1 MKNKFEIGVSRGI
14 QKGMDRKK
22 VCLIIVAI
30 LMIITAIIEIPR
42 IIDYEY
48 YYVNTTSLAVY
59 FAIPLV
65 IEAVLLIILL
75 VRYFY
80 DRKMLINVPNEIS
93 ISETQLNINGT
104 VDYSLNANEIKSV
117 TMTVPDKSRQRKLS
131 VVTADGNNISFSLGY
146 GKSLII
152 EKVFYD
158 YSKIYQSFNEWC
170 DSNSISFN

>member
-1 MKNKFEIGVSRGI
+1 MKKKFEIGVSRGI

-48 YYVNTTSLAVY
+48 YYVNNTSLAVY
-59 FAIPLV
+59 YAIPLV

-75 VRYFY
+75 VRYFH

-117 TMTVPDKSRQRKLS
+117 TMTVPDKSGQRKLS
-131 VVTADGNNISFSLGY
+131 LVTADGNNISFSLGY